1 MKKQQVLAH
10 LCAEMKAR
18 NLGTDLGTTEPKWTE
33 RHYTVEEVA
42 TTWGLSSD
50 TITRIF
56 EKEPGVFDASRN
68 PHGRMEARKRRHR
81 KLMIPESVVFRV
93 YRSRLTSAA

>member
-1 MKKQQVLAH
+1 MKKQEVLAH

-18 NLGTDLGTTEPKWTE
+18 NFGIDFGTTEPKWTE
-33 RHYTVEEVA
+33 RHYTVEELA

-68 PHGRMEARKRRHR
+68 PHGRKETRKRRHR

-93 YRSRLTSAA
+93 YRSRLTPAA

>member
-1 MKKQQVLAH
+1 MKKQEVLTR

-18 NLGTDLGTTEPKWTE
+18 NLGLDYGATEPKWTE

-42 TTWGLSSD
+42 TTWGLSTD

-56 EKEPGVFDASRN
+56 ENEPGVFDASCN
-68 PHGRMEARKRRHR
+68 PHGKKEPRKRRHR
-81 KLMIPESVVFRV
+81 KLMIPESVVIRV

>member
-1 MKKQQVLAH
+1 MKKQEVLAR

-18 NLGTDLGTTEPKWTE
+18 NLGLDFGTTEPKWTE
-33 RHYTVEEVA
+33 RHYTVEELA
-42 TTWGLSSD
+42 TTWGVSTD

-56 EKEPGVFDASRN
+56 EKESGVLDASRN
-68 PHGRMEARKRRHR
+68 PHGKETRKRRHR
-81 KLMIPESVVFRV
+81 KLLIPESVVIRV

>member
-1 MKKQQVLAH
+1 MKKAEVLAQ

-18 NLGTDLGTTEPKWTE
+18 NLGLDFGAMEPKWTE
-33 RHYTVEEVA
+33 SHYSVEELA
-42 TTWGLSSD
+42 TMWGLSND

-56 EKEPGVFDASRN
+56 ENEPGVFDASRN
-68 PHGRMEARKRRHR
+68 PHGRKERRKRRHR
-81 KLMIPESVVFRV
+81 KLMIPESVVIRV

>member
-1 MKKQQVLAH
+1 MKKQEVLAH

-18 NLGTDLGTTEPKWTE
+18 NLGVDFGTMEPKWTE

-42 TTWGLSSD
+42 TMWGLSND

-56 EKEPGVFDASRN
+56 VSFRQACVRPASL
-68 PHGRMEARKRRHR
+68 AC
-81 KLMIPESVVFRV
+81 
-93 YRSRLTSAA
+93 